1 MQFNPDPNK
10 QANEVYFF
18 RESNAG
24 VYLHVDLN
32 NSPVQLC
39 ESHKHLGIVLDK
51 NLNFHEHIA
60 KKIKICN
67 NLIGRIKHLSFNLP
81 CKSLLTI
88 YKSCV
93 RPHPDYGEIIYDNPE
108 NETLINKL
116 EKVQYQAC
124 LVITGAFQGTSFQ
137 RLYRE
142 LGLECL
148 QTRRWYRKMIFFYK
162 ILNGLAPKYL
172 FDILPVSKNR
182 HYSTRNKSNL

>member
-67 NLIGRIKHLSFNLP
+67 NLIGRIKHLSFYLP

-124 LVITGAFQGTSFQ
+124 LVITGAFQGTSLQ